1 MSKLIQLNRKKLRSF
16 RTFSAIG
23 DLHGDFEAFKVALKI
38 ADPVKDA
45 IVFLGDYADRG
56 RSGADVIDAVN
67 SLKRNYP
74 QNVFALKGNHE
85 DYTESGQPE
94 FWPCTLIDEVQN
106 KGKDW
111 KRYFQ
116 DVFKPFILSLPLAML
131 VQGEILFV
139 HGGISTKIRG
149 MGDLIN
155 PERNV
160 ELDIL
165 WSDPSEEE
173 GERPNWERGGVG
185 VVFGQDVT
193 ESICRLL
200 EVKRVVRSHQPAK
213 AFTGPFYSHKGR
225 VLTISSTSVY
235 GGQPFMLNID
245 PVDLS
250 KFRFTNLSPPDNVSE
265 IVP

>member
-1 MSKLIQLNRKKLRSF
+1 MSKLIQLDRRKLRSF
-16 RTFSAIG
+16 RTFSVIG
-23 DLHGDFEAFKVALKI
+23 DLHGDFEAFQVALKI
-38 ADPVKDA
+38 VDPLKDA

-56 RSGADVIDAVN
+56 PSGVEVIDAVN

-85 DYTESGQPE
+85 DYTEAGQPE

-111 KRYFQ
+111 QRYFQ
-116 DVFKPFILSLPLAML
+116 NVFKPFILSLPLAML

-139 HGGISTKIRG
+139 HGGISTKIRDI
-149 MGDLIN
+149 GDLKN
-155 PERNV
+155 PKRNV

-165 WSDPSEEE
+165 WSDPIEGD
-173 GERPNWERGGVG
+173 GERPNWERGGAG

-193 ESICRLL
+193 ESLCKLL
-200 EVKRVVRSHQPAK
+200 EVRRIVRSHQPAK
-213 AFTGPFYSHKGR
+213 ALTGPFYSHKGR
-225 VLTISSTSVY
+225 VITISSTSVY

-250 KFRFTNLSPPDNVSE
+250 NLRFTNLSPPDNVSE